1 MVKNMILENK
11 AAWARM
17 SNALVSDIKNP
28 SKARI
33 TRICLENARNH
44 YIAEAAMNATS
55 AANIAIINKLMMPMI
70 KRVMPT
76 VMAHDLVG
84 VQPLQGPTGL
94 ISTMKFKYNTTSPK
108 DGSGIVNGQ
117 EALSP
122 FLIGAWYSGNEDIN
136 NPDAAATASM
146 EGVQGNRISMSIEKE
161 MVEAKTR
168 RLSAEFTIEAFQ
180 DAQSQYGVNLENEL
194 TTALANEVT
203 VEIDQDILGKLFA
216 LAGLPVDTYDQNKT
230 SGVSVS
236 VVDEHAALAVMIN
249 RYANTIA
256 KKIKKGAANW
266 AVVSNA
272 VLSVLQSAG
281 ASQFAR
287 TTEGT
292 FEAPTNNKFVGT
304 LNGQMKVYVNTYA
317 EDNSDILIGYK
328 GSDEI
333 DACAYFCPYIP
344 VQSTSVIIDPN
355 TFMNVIGIM
364 TRYGF
369 KALTNPASSFGN
381 AGDFLARIAVANL
394 RYA

>member
-1 MVKNMILENK
+1 MVKNMLLENQ
-11 AAWARM
+11 AAWAKM
-17 SNALVSDIKNP
+17 SSQMVSDIKNP

-33 TRICLENARNH
+33 TKICLENARRE
-44 YIAEAAMNATS
+44 YLKETALSGTTS
-55 AANIAIINKLMMPMI
+55 SNIAIINKVMMPLI

-76 VMAHDLVG
+76 IMAHELVG

-122 FLIGAWYSGNEDIN
+122 FLLGAWYSGNEDVQ
-136 NPDAAATASM
+136 NPDAAHTATL
-146 EGVQGNRISMSIEKE
+146 EGVRGNAMSVSIEKE

-168 RLSAEFTIEAFQ
+168 RLSAQFSIEAFQ

-194 TTALANEVT
+194 TTALANEIT

-216 LAGLPVDTYDQNKT
+216 IAGLPVDTYDQNKT

-249 RYANTIA
+249 RYANMIA

-266 AVVSNA
+266 AVVSNS

-317 EDNSDILIGYK
+317 EDDSDILIGYK

-333 DACAYFCPYIP
+333 DAAAYFCPYVP
-344 VQSTSVIIDPN
+344 VQSTGVIVDPA
-355 TFMNVIGIM
+355 TFLNVMGLM

-394 RYA
+394 RYL

>member
-1 MVKNMILENK
+1 MLLENQ
-11 AAWARM
+11 AAWAKM
-17 SNALVSDIKNP
+17 SSQMVSDIKNP

-33 TRICLENARNH
+33 TKICLENARRE
-44 YIAEAAMNATS
+44 YLKETALSGTTS
-55 AANIAIINKLMMPMI
+55 SNIAIINKVMMPLI

-76 VMAHDLVG
+76 IMAHELVG

-122 FLIGAWYSGNEDIN
+122 FLLGAWYSGNEDVQ
-136 NPDAAATASM
+136 NPDAAHTATL
-146 EGVQGNRISMSIEKE
+146 EGVRGNAMSVSIEKE

-168 RLSAEFTIEAFQ
+168 RLSAQFSIEAFQ

-194 TTALANEVT
+194 TTALANEIT

-216 LAGLPVDTYDQNKT
+216 IAGLPVDTYDQNKT

-249 RYANTIA
+249 RYANMIA

-266 AVVSNA
+266 AVVSNS

-317 EDNSDILIGYK
+317 EDDSDILIGYK

-333 DACAYFCPYIP
+333 DAAAYFCPYVP
-344 VQSTSVIIDPN
+344 VQSTGVIVDPA
-355 TFMNVIGIM
+355 TFLNVMGLM

-394 RYA
+394 RYL

>member
-1 MVKNMILENK
+1 MILENQ
-11 AAWARM
+11 AAWSKM
-17 SNALVSDIKNP
+17 SNSLVSDIKNP

-33 TRICLENARNH
+33 TKICLENARKE
-44 YIAEAAMNATS
+44 YLKETALSGTTAS
-55 AANIAIINKLMMPMI
+55 NIAIINKVMMPLI

-76 VMAHDLVG
+76 IMAHELVG

-94 ISTMKFKYNTTSPK
+94 ISTMKFKYNNTSPK

-122 FLIGAWYSGNEDIN
+122 FLLGAWYSGNEDVA
-136 NPDAAATASM
+136 NPDAAATATL
-146 EGVQGNRISMSIEKE
+146 EGEKGNAMYMTIEKE

-168 RLSAEFTIEAFQ
+168 RLSATFSIEAFQ

-194 TTALANEVT
+194 TNALANEIT

-216 LAGLPVDTYDQNKT
+216 IAGLPVDTYDQNKT

-236 VVDEHAALAVMIN
+236 VVDEHAALAVMLN
-249 RYANTIA
+249 RYANSIA

-272 VLSVLQSAG
+272 VLSILQSAG

-292 FEAPTNNKFVGT
+292 FEAPTNNKFVGV

-317 EDNSDILIGYK
+317 DDDKDILIGYK

-333 DACAYFCPYIP
+333 DAAAYFCPYVP
-344 VQSTSVIIDPN
+344 VQSTGIIVDPA
-355 TFMNVIGIM
+355 TFLNVMGLM

-381 AGDFLARIAVANL
+381 AGDYLARIAVANL
-394 RYA
+394 RYI